1 MPDSRRQPRDPAE
14 YMRKVRPRT
23 TAAIPYALV
32 VMLLVAV
39 IDQLTVVSPLL
50 APGMITHLALTGLIS
65 LFVIKPHVNHA
76 FDRWTVIALCVV
88 VGVLSK
94 SIVPSL

>member
-1 MPDSRRQPRDPAE
+1 
-14 YMRKVRPRT
+14 MRKVRPRT

-32 VMLLVAV
+32 VTLLVTV

-50 APGMITHLALTGLIS
+50 APGMMAYVALTGLIS

-76 FDRWTVIALCVV
+76 FDRWTAIALCVV
-88 VGVLSK
+88 IAALFNLGG
-94 SIVPSL
+94 PSL